1 MIWSKFIKQAISKW
15 FFLQNQDQSL
25 MYDKHEIQF
34 TYFMYI
40 HIYVQTLF
48 YRYNYAFAHIVTIVN
63 PIQVKSVI
71 LIQ

>member
-1 MIWSKFIKQAISKW
+1 MIWSKFIKQAISKC
-15 FFLQNQDQSL
+15 FFLQNQDQCL
-25 MYDKHEIQF
+25 IYDKHGIQLK
-34 TYFMYI
+34 YFKYI

-63 PIQVKSVI
+63 PIQVKIVI

>member
-1 MIWSKFIKQAISKW
+1 
-15 FFLQNQDQSL
+15 

-63 PIQVKSVI
+63 PLQVKIGI

>member
-1 MIWSKFIKQAISKW
+1 
-15 FFLQNQDQSL
+15 

-63 PIQVKSVI
+63 PIQVKIVI